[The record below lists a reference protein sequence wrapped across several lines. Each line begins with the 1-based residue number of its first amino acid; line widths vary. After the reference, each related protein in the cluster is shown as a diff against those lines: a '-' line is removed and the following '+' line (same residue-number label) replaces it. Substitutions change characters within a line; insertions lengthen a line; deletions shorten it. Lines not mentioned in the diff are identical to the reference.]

1 VIALLKPIYRYI
13 LWIILINILIIGT
26 GFFLISL
33 ASLSLLYSDIAIL
46 SSGFSIITGIILII
60 FFKGQTREPESQ
72 TLHTLT
78 AVSFKFLLEIIL
90 ALLWFIVA
98 KKISLQSVIM
108 FFVIYLT
115 LALFSVW
122 VILKTLKNRSL

>member
-13 LWIILINILIIGT
+13 LWIILLNILIIGI

-33 ASLSLLYSDIAIL
+33 AIISLSYSDIAIL
-46 SSGFSIITGIILII
+46 SSVLSIITVII

-115 LALFSVW
+115 LALFSIW